1 MLSYFC
7 SKCVIFFIVLISTAF
22 VNVIQLYL
30 FYGGSCPPLLL
41 IVSSLK
47 LISVN
52 YFWSRFRVCF
62 IREKVH
68 LLLPR
73 TKGHYL
79 PRTTWHWIFTWPHKN
94 NWIFMLKLSEGQIVV
109 RKTPSHHY
117 HHILLRPKA
126 KKGKSTHFYGDE
138 MSSPPPQ
145 SPQFIICWECC
156 LLASQLFGVDLTSL
170 FDQVLLFVLSLTY
183 TESF

>member
-1 MLSYFC
+1 MCY
-7 SKCVIFFIVLISTAF
+7 IFHCPNIHSLCECDSVVS
-22 VNVIQLYL
+22 V
-30 FYGGSCPPLLL
+30 FYGGSCPPLFFFFFL

-47 LISVN
+47 LISGN

-62 IREKVH
+62 IRESAFASPKNQ
-68 LLLPR
+68 R
-73 TKGHYL
+73 HYL

-94 NWIFMLKLSEGQIVV
+94 NWIFMPKLSEGQIVV

-117 HHILLRPKA
+117 YHIRLRPKA
-126 KKGKSTHFYGDE
+126 KKGKSTHFYGNE

-145 SPQFIICWECC
+145 SPQFIIPWECC

-170 FDQVLLFVLSLTY
+170 FDQVLLFVLSLTC
-183 TESF
+183 TVSF